1 MTSFEEREKIESIH
15 MTYFYETVDEMVKC
29 QLSPINRTGIIQKIF
44 ISIKNNQ
51 MIRTII
57 FSDQSVC
64 E

>member
-1 MTSFEEREKIESIH
+1 MTPFEEREKIESINV
-15 MTYFYETVDEMVKC
+15 TYFYGTVDEIVKC

-51 MIRTII
+51 MTRTII
-57 FSDQSVC
+57 FSDQSVY